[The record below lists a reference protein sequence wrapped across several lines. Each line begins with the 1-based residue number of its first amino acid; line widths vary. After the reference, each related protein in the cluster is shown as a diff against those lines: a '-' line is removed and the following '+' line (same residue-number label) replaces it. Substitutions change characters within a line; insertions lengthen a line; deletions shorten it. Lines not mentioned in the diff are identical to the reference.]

1 MVLAIDIGNI
11 RTTVALFREN
21 GELSFL
27 SELGTDRKLTEDQY
41 AIALQGIFQL
51 YHADIGSV
59 SGAILSCVVPSVT
72 EVCLSAVRRL
82 TGKLPLVVGPGLKT
96 GLNIKADVHNQL
108 GSDIVASAVA
118 ASARYQS
125 PVIVINSHTAV
136 SFSYLNSASFEGCA
150 IMPGITIA
158 LEALSRNGAQ
168 LPHISLGKVDSPL
181 GRNTVD
187 SMRAGIIYGYAGALD
202 RLIEQLEFS
211 AGCAAAT
218 VVVTGENFPEV
229 FRHCKHKMIYDH
241 DLLVNG
247 LFCLYQKNSRNC
259 RSADN

>member
-11 RTTVALFREN
+11 RTAIALFYDN
-21 GELSFL
+21 GKLSFL
-27 SELGTDRKLTEDQY
+27 SELGTDSKLTEDQY
-41 AIALQGIFQL
+41 AIALLDIFRL
-51 YHADIGSV
+51 YGADMRSV
-59 SGAILSCVVPSVT
+59 SGAILSCVVPSMIR
-72 EVCLSAVRRL
+72 VCTNAVHRL
-82 TGKLPLVVGPGLKT
+82 TGKKPLVVGPGLKT

-118 ASARYQS
+118 ATALYPS

-136 SFSYLNSASFEGCA
+136 SFSYMNNASFEGCS
-150 IMPGITIA
+150 IMPGIRIA

-168 LPHISLGKVDSPL
+168 LPHISIDEVQSPL

-187 SMRAGIIYGYAGALD
+187 SMRAGIVYGYAGAID
-202 RLIEQLEFS
+202 RLIEQLES
-211 AGCAAAT
+211 AAGAPAAS

-229 FRHCKHKMIYDH
+229 FRHCAHRLNYDH

-247 LFCLYQKNSRNC
+247 LFLLYKKNTEKSR
-259 RSADN
+259 R